1 MNAANAFY
9 FIAGALAI
17 IAVLFV
23 VYPWLAGRPRA
34 QLLSSL
40 PRWVPLAGGV
50 AVPGALVLFFIMGS
64 PPLTPKGAGAA
75 KAAGAPRAAAAAN
88 ARDAPPG
95 RPAAPPRRATP
106 TAPAAGR

>member
-50 AVPGALVLFFIMGS
+50 AVARALGLYLILGS
-64 PPLTPKGAGAA
+64 PPLPAKDAVAGE
-75 KAAGAPRAAAAAN
+75 AAGPPRAPAPATAGH
-88 ARDAPPG
+88 RAPP
-95 RPAAPPRRATP
+95 RPAAPP
-106 TAPAAGR
+106 GR